1 MFTRGAKHYKRFVAA
16 VSTLPVCSNEVQNRM
31 KYRHLKLIAALWV
44 YTNYI
49 RPSWLPSQWVTAT
62 LRLQHFMIHGK
73 RAT

>member
-1 MFTRGAKHYKRFVAA
+1 
-16 VSTLPVCSNEVQNRM
+16 M